1 MTNEEY
7 RDILNKSER
16 FYNEYKDPGK
26 WKYTIGEYYKIS
38 DGLVADLIL
47 ITLDVPSSLVLSKT
61 KYYIEAIA
69 EMKTKYLVYWIDKT
83 IDDVKKSEKRENK
96 MRDEFKNFETK
107 SITTFSIVLT
117 MLSFI
122 LSTANG
128 IANSFSA
135 IDILEIAI
143 IYGFSISLFS
153 GIIVLFS
160 ASNSEKIKKGIAFI
174 LIAILLILV
183 FMLIKGNLYG

>member
-1 MTNEEY
+1 MTVERCE
-7 RDILNKSER
+7 RILRNSER
-16 FYNEYKDPGK
+16 FYNEYNDPCEWGE
-26 WKYTIGEYYKIS
+26 TISKCYRMCDKLI
-38 DGLVADLIL
+38 ADLIL
-47 ITLDVPSSLVLSKT
+47 ITTDNSLNSYFREATDLIELIT
-61 KYYIEAIA
+61 K
-69 EMKTKYLVYWIDKT
+69 MKTDYLTYWMDVT
-83 IDDVKKSEKRENK
+83 IQDVRDLETEKDSVWEQV
-96 MRDEFKNFETK
+96 KNFESK

-143 IYGFSISLFS
+143 IYGFSISLFC

-160 ASNSEKIKKGIAFI
+160 ASNSEKIKKGISFI
-174 LIAILLILV
+174 LIAILLILA